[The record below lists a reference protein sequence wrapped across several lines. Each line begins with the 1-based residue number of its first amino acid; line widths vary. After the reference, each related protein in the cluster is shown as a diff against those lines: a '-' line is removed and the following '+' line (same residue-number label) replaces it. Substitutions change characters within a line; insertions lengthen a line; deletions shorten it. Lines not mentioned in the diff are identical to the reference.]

1 MPEKE
6 SSAATSGAPALMKA
20 ASAASVC
27 VAVALIIIKVAA
39 LAATD
44 SVAVLSSLIDS
55 SLDLAASFLS
65 FWAIRESLVPADSS
79 HRFGHGKVEPLASL
93 GQAAFIAGSAV
104 LLIFQSF
111 RYILRPREIDNAGL
125 GMAAMAVS
133 MALTAGLLLF
143 QRAVIRKTR
152 SVAVS
157 ADYAH
162 YAGDIMLNAS
172 VMLSL
177 FVSERF
183 SFKYADP
190 VFALGIAA
198 YLLFSV
204 RRILKQSFVQLIDT
218 ELPAEEKEKIF
229 KIVADV
235 SEVKGVHDIR
245 TRSSG
250 TKLFIQLHLE
260 LDPNLTLARAHAIA
274 DEVEKALCDAFP
286 NAEVF
291 IHQDPAGLYEHHPDW
306 CYEYP
311 PFSKAR

>member
-6 SSAATSGAPALMKA
+6 SFAATSGAPALMKA

-27 VAVALIIIKVAA
+27 VAVTLIIIKVAA

-125 GMAAMAVS
+125 GMAAMAIS

>member
-6 SSAATSGAPALMKA
+6 SFAATSGAPALMKA

-27 VAVALIIIKVAA
+27 VAVTLIIIKVAA

-177 FVSERF
+177 FVSEHF

-190 VFALGIAA
+190 IFALGIAA

-204 RRILKQSFVQLIDT
+204 RRILKQSFVQLG
-218 ELPAEEKEKIF
+218 
-229 KIVADV
+229 
-235 SEVKGVHDIR
+235 VKLI
-245 TRSSG
+245 
-250 TKLFIQLHLE
+250 
-260 LDPNLTLARAHAIA
+260 P
-274 DEVEKALCDAFP
+274 
-286 NAEVF
+286 
-291 IHQDPAGLYEHHPDW
+291 
-306 CYEYP
+306 
-311 PFSKAR
+311 